1 MSIRILKADNPL
13 SPMVF
18 VQFVNVENIKGLQML
33 IENVHI
39 LRFKIEFPGIA
50 FEYNIVRM
58 DERLP
63 TARGSH

>member
-33 IENVHI
+33 IESVHI
-39 LRFKIEFPGIA
+39 LCFKIEFPGV
-50 FEYNIVRM
+50 VR
-58 DERLP
+58 
-63 TARGSH
+63 